1 MRLRTHILT
10 SALLGAALYPRAPR
24 RAALLLAGGVLLD
37 ADHYL
42 LYALRSGD
50 WSPLGAL
57 RYDRWRSQLSAASD
71 MTRSYGSLRSV
82 FHRARITIPLV
93 WLLSRRWPALRPL
106 AIGVAL
112 HLALDTSP
120 LRLDW
125 RVWRRARGRC
135 ERCGRRGVRLSVHYV
150 VPPRR
155 GGSRWSADNRAA
167 WCYECGLAARNNDAP
182 LRRGSGASPEE
193 E

>member
-37 ADHYL
+37 TDHYV

-57 RYDRWRSQLSAASD
+57 RYDSWRNRKIQAGD
-71 MTRSYGSLRSV
+71 TRQRFGSLRSI
-82 FHRARITIPLV
+82 FHSARITLPLV
-93 WLLSRRWPALRPL
+93 WLLSRRCPALRPF
-106 AIGVAL
+106 AIGVTL

-120 LRLDW
+120 LRMDW
-125 RVWRRARGRC
+125 RVWRRAAGRC
-135 ERCGRRGVRLSVHYV
+135 ECCGRRGLKRGIHYV
-150 VPPRR
+150 TPPGK
-155 GGSRWSADNRAA
+155 GGSRWALDNRAA
-167 WCYECGLAARNNDAP
+167 WCYDCA
-182 LRRGSGASPEE
+182 LRLR
-193 E
+193 